1 MSSAT
6 LPEPTAAPP
15 ADSLYEVV
23 DGEFVETPAMSAEA
37 HWIAARLCF
46 QLTRFVEEHTLGNVL
61 PETLFVLDVDER
73 LKRRPDVAFVS
84 AERWPLDR
92 RPPREGDWPVVP
104 DLAIEVVSPNDVM
117 TDVLAKVGEYFERG
131 VRQVWV
137 VVPAER
143 QVYVYDSRHAVRI
156 VAEPAALETP
166 LVPGWQ
172 LPIATLFGPR

>member
-6 LPEPTAAPP
+6 LPEPAAAPP
-15 ADSLYEVV
+15 CDALYEVV
-23 DGEFVETPAMSAEA
+23 DGEYVETPAMSAEST
-37 HWIAARLCF
+37 WIASRL
-46 QLTRFVEEHTLGNVL
+46 QNSLGPYVQVNALGTTV
-61 PETLFVLDVDER
+61 PEMLFVLDADER

-104 DLAIEVVSPNDVM
+104 DLAVEVVSPNDVM

-143 QVYVYDSRHAVRI
+143 QVYVYDSRDAVRI

-166 LVPGWQ
+166 LVPGWR
-172 LPIATLFGPR
+172 LPVATLFGPR